1 MPVKPIHIIRAGLVL
16 AMTIGLAA
24 CGGSG
29 ASGYTG
35 NSASGPVASSGGS
48 SGGGGSTPPPASG
61 WVWESGST
69 AADTP
74 GTYTAQGVSS
84 TGGPGGRF
92 GDVQWREAAGN
103 LWLWV
108 FGGTGATT
116 TSSTI
121 GLLSDLWKYN
131 TTTNQWTWV
140 GGPDTLNGAGS
151 YGTLGTAATSNLPPA
166 RTNAVSWTDAS
177 GNLWLFGGESNGP
190 VWLNDLWEY
199 TPSTNEWT
207 WQGGPD
213 TPDTPGVYG
222 TEGVASTSNLPGPRS
237 FDTAVTDSSGDV
249 WIFGGCSY
257 DGTISGDMNDLWMY
271 NPATKAWTW
280 EAGADAANQS
290 GVYGTQGQ
298 PASGNTPGAR
308 QGAMMWVDASGNLW
322 LFGGYGYDSTGAQ
335 GAMNDLWKF
344 TPATR
349 QWTWEGGSDLQN
361 PSAVYGTQ
369 GTAAAANIPV
379 GTFSG
384 ASWTDSSGN
393 FWFFGG
399 AGEYNNELNEL
410 WKYNPTTAEWTWEGG
425 NPAVTA
431 GAYGTEGV
439 ASTSNLPGARVEMS
453 ASVDSTGNTWIFGGY
468 GYDASNNSG
477 DLNDLWKLVP

>member
-1 MPVKPIHIIRAGLVL
+1 MRRISSIETSLI
-16 AMTIGLAA
+16 LAA
-24 CGGSG
+24 VLVTLSGCGSHSAAPPA
-29 ASGYTG
+29 AS
-35 NSASGPVASSGGS
+35 SAPSSTPVATSL
-48 SGGGGSTPPPASG
+48 TEWA
-61 WVWESGST
+61 WVSGST
-69 AADTP
+69 AAGTP
-74 GTYTAQGVSS
+74 GTYTAQNVPS
-84 TGGPGGRF
+84 TAGPGGRYAV
-92 GDVQWREAAGN
+92 VQWRDGSGN
-103 LWLWV
+103 LWV
-108 FGGTGATT
+108 FGGTGET
-116 TSSTI
+116 TSSSTS
-121 GLLSDLWKYN
+121 GLLSDLWEYSPA
-131 TTTNQWTWV
+131 TNEWTWV
-140 GGPDTLNGAGS
+140 NGPDTLNGAGS
-151 YGTLGTAATSNLPPA
+151 YGTLGTAAASNLPPA
-166 RTNAVSWTDAS
+166 RTNAVGWTDAS
-177 GNLWLFGGESNGP
+177 GNLWLFGGESYGP
-190 VWLNDLWEY
+190 VFHNDLWEY

-213 TPDTPGVYG
+213 TTDTPGVYG
-222 TEGVASTSNLPGPRS
+222 TEGVASTSNLPGPRE

-249 WIFGGCSY
+249 WIFGGYNY
-257 DGTISGDMNDLWMY
+257 DSTISGDMNDLWMY

-280 EAGADAANQS
+280 EAGADTADQS
-290 GVYGTQGQ
+290 GVYGTLGT

-344 TPATR
+344 TPSTR

-384 ASWTDSSGN
+384 ASWTDGSGN

-410 WKYNPTTAEWTWEGG
+410 WKYSPATAEWTWEGG

-431 GAYGTEGV
+431 GAYGTQGV
-439 ASTSNLPGARVEMS
+439 ASSSNLPGARVEMS
-453 ASVDSTGNTWIFGGY
+453 ASVDSSGNVWIFGGY
-468 GYDASNNSG
+468 GYDANDSG
-477 DLNDLWKLVP
+477 WDLNDLWKFVP